1 MTLIRR
7 LLGTA
12 LFVLPAL
19 TVLPAAAEVIDRI
32 LVHVNGR
39 IVTQNQLDERTEVAL
54 RDAPPGLDVS
64 QREEVRKAAM
74 RELLNEALLE
84 DRARELDIVA
94 TDAEVEDQVK
104 RLKEQNKVTSDE
116 DFARALAASGLTPE
130 KLRDQLK
137 RSTTIQR
144 VVGREVNS
152 KVDLSDD
159 ALRLAYER
167 EKATWAIPE
176 KVRVA
181 EILVVPG
188 PGAAEKARDAAAAA
202 RGGAKFEDV
211 VIRFSDG
218 PTRSKGG
225 DMGTVG
231 KGDLAAALDAA
242 AFSLPTGGISEP
254 IETRSG
260 WHVLKVI
267 EKFPASFKPYS
278 EVKAEILKKEQ
289 DTQFQKK
296 LTEYLEKLERDAVIK
311 VSADAARYYQPPAA
325 APPTPDTAL
334 ASTDLSGLP
343 YSPNGRV
350 WGDNRKLEITPT
362 VGYRLGGTTST
373 SYSDFIESVQV
384 PPALSFGLTLEY
396 AIMRNVNLELIW
408 SHQDSEL
415 KLNWRQTPPEGYSE
429 RLTHLNVDTFQ
440 IGGLWMLGTGGDKIR
455 PYLDFLLG
463 VSVLTPAPQFST
475 VTRFSGSVGG
485 GAKLYLSDGLAVR
498 LGLRFMPIYINST
511 SSGYGTCDPW
521 YGCYTYYNSNY
532 FYQWDF
538 HTGVSF
544 RF

>member
-12 LFVLPAL
+12 LFAL
-19 TVLPAAAEVIDRI
+19 LALSAVPAAAEVIDRI
-32 LVHVNGR
+32 LVHVNAR
-39 IVTQNQLDERTEVAL
+39 IVTQNQLDERTETAL
-54 RDAPPGLDVS
+54 REAPPGIDAS

-159 ALRLAYER
+159 AIRLAYER
-167 EKATWAIPE
+167 EKETWAIPE

-181 EILVVPG
+181 EVLILAG
-188 PGAAEKARDAAAAA
+188 PGSAEKAREAAIAA

-211 VIRFSDG
+211 VVRFSDG

-231 KGDLAAALDAA
+231 KGELAAALDAA
-242 AFSLPTGGISEP
+242 AFSLPAGGVSEP

-267 EKFPASFKPYS
+267 EKFPATYKPYS

-296 LTEYLEKLERDAVIK
+296 LTEYLQKLERDAVIK
-311 VSADAARYYQPPAA
+311 VSAEAARYYQPPAA
-325 APPTPDTAL
+325 APPPPDTAT

-343 YSPNGRV
+343 YSPTGRV
-350 WGDNRKLEITPT
+350 WGDYRKLEITPT

-373 SYSDFIESVQV
+373 TYSDFIESVQV
-384 PPALSFGLTLEY
+384 PPALSFGLTVEY
-396 AIMRNVNLELIW
+396 SILKNVNLELIW

-415 KLNWRQTPPEGYSE
+415 KLNYRQTPPAGYSE

-440 IGGLWMLGTGGDKIR
+440 LGGLWMFGTGGDKIR

-475 VTRFSGSVGG
+475 LSRFSGSVGG
-485 GAKLYLSDGLAVR
+485 GAKLYLSDALAVR

-538 HTGVSF
+538 HTGITF

>member
-1 MTLIRR
+1 MTLLRR

-12 LFVLPAL
+12 LFAPLAL
-19 TVLPAAAEVIDRI
+19 AAVPAAAEVIDRI
-32 LVHVNGR
+32 LVHVNAR
-39 IVTQNQLDERTEVAL
+39 IVTQNQLDERTETAL
-54 RDAPPGLDVS
+54 REAPPGLDAS
-64 QREEVRKAAM
+64 RREEVRKAAL

-94 TDAEVEDQVK
+94 TDVEVDEQVR

-167 EKATWAIPE
+167 EKETWAIPE

-181 EILVVPG
+181 EVLILAG
-188 PGAAEKARDAAAAA
+188 AGAAEKAREAATAAK
-202 RGGAKFEDV
+202 GGAKFEDV
-211 VIRFSDG
+211 VVRFSDG

-231 KGDLAAALDAA
+231 KGELAAALDAA
-242 AFSLPTGGISEP
+242 AFALPAGGISDP

-267 EKFPASFKPYS
+267 EKFPATFKPYS
-278 EVKAEILKKEQ
+278 EVKSEILKKEQ

-296 LTEYLEKLERDAVIK
+296 LTEYLEKLERDAVMK
-311 VSADAARYYQPPAA
+311 VSPEAARYYQPPVA
-325 APPTPDTAL
+325 APPPPDT
-334 ASTDLSGLP
+334 LP
-343 YSPNGRV
+343 AGSPGMPYEPSGRV
-350 WGDNRKLEITPT
+350 WGSDRKLEVTPT
-362 VGYRLGGTTST
+362 VGYRFGGTAST
-373 SYSDFIESVQV
+373 VYSDFIENVKV

-396 AIMRNVNLELIW
+396 AILRNVNLEFIW

-415 KLNWRQTPPEGYSE
+415 ELTYRQTPPDGYTT

-440 IGGLWMLGTGGDKIR
+440 IGGLWMFGTGGDRVR

-463 VSVLTPAPQFST
+463 MSILTPAPQLST
-475 VTRFSGSVGG
+475 LTRFSGSVGG
-485 GAKLYLSDGLAVR
+485 GAKYTLSDALSLR

-511 SSGYGTCDPW
+511 STGYGYCDPW
-521 YGCYTYYNSNY
+521 YGCYTYYDSNY
-532 FYQWDF
+532 IYQWDV
-538 HTGVSF
+538 HTGLTF

>member
-1 MTLIRR
+1 VTLIRR
-7 LLGTA
+7 LPGTA
-12 LFVLPAL
+12 LFAL
-19 TVLPAAAEVIDRI
+19 LALSATPAAAEVIDRI
-32 LVHVNGR
+32 LVHVNAR
-39 IVTQNQLDERTEVAL
+39 IVTQSQLDERTETAL
-54 RDAPPGLDVS
+54 REAPPGLDAAR
-64 QREEVRKAAM
+64 REEVRKAAL

-94 TDAEVEDQVK
+94 TDVEVEEQVK

-167 EKATWAIPE
+167 EKETWAVPE

-181 EILVVPG
+181 EVLILTG
-188 PGAAEKARDAAAAA
+188 PGAAEKAREAATAAK
-202 RGGAKFEDV
+202 GGVKFEDV
-211 VIRFSDG
+211 VVRFSDG

-231 KGDLAAALDAA
+231 KGELAAALDAA
-242 AFSLPTGGISEP
+242 AFALPTGGISDP

-267 EKFPASFKPYS
+267 EKFPATFRPYS
-278 EVKAEILKKEQ
+278 EVKPEILKKEQ

-296 LTEYLEKLERDAVIK
+296 LTEYLEKLERDAVMK
-311 VSADAARYYQPPAA
+311 VSAEAGRYYQPPVAA
-325 APPTPDTAL
+325 ALPPDTA
-334 ASTDLSGLP
+334 APELSRLP
-343 YSPNGRV
+343 YEPQSRV
-350 WGDNRKLEITPT
+350 WGADKKVEITPT

-373 SYSDFIESVQV
+373 VYSDFIESVQV

-396 AIMRNVNLELIW
+396 AILRNVNLEFIW

-415 KLNWRQTPPEGYSE
+415 KLNYRQTPPEGYNE

-455 PYLDFLLG
+455 PYLDLLLG

-475 VTRFSGSVGG
+475 LTRFSGSVGG
-485 GAKLYLSDGLAVR
+485 GAKIVLSDSLGAR
-498 LGLRFMPIYINST
+498 LGFRFMPVYVNST
-511 SSGYGTCDPW
+511 SAGYGYCDPW
-521 YGCYTYYNSNY
+521 YGCYTYYDSS
-532 FYQWDF
+532 FIYQWDG
-538 HTGVSF
+538 HTGLSF